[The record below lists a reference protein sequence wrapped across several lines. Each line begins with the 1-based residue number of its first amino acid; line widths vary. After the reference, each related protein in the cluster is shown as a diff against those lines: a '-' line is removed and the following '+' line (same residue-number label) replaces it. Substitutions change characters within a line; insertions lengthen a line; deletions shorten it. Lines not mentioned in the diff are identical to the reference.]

1 MSKFVVVKKILWAL
15 VLIGLLSCVN
25 NTKKEEDLDFTEVE
39 ITYAEGFSIHRY
51 EDFTKVIVHSPWQ
64 EAEKEL
70 VYILKN
76 KEIKLPNSLVYD
88 AMIDLPIE
96 KLVTTSTT
104 HIPSLIALN
113 KLKKLVGFPNLDY
126 ISSEA
131 AREYIAE
138 GKIKEL
144 GKNEAINTEIVL
156 ELDPDVIFS
165 FALEGQNKAL
175 NKLQESGIPIVYNGD
190 WLEKSALGKA
200 EWVKFFGIFLGE
212 LDQSIKAFEDVEQS
226 YQSLKDLAKTSSK
239 KPSVI
244 AGAMHQDRWY
254 LPYGTSWQAQF
265 FEDAHADYIYNHT
278 KGKGSAAFAFETVLQ
293 DAKQAEF
300 WISPG
305 QYISYE
311 QLRESNTHYQ
321 EFDAFQQKN
330 IFTMART
337 TGETGGVLFYE
348 LGPNRPDLILKDLV
362 KIFHPD
368 LLTNEAFTFFKPIAF
383 E

>member
-1 MSKFVVVKKILWAL
+1 MKKILWAL
-15 VLIGLLSCVN
+15 ILIGFLSCVN
-25 NTKKEEDLDFTEVE
+25 SAKEKNNLGNFTEVK
-39 ITYAEGFSIHRY
+39 ISYAEGFSIYHY
-51 EDFTKVIVHSPWQ
+51 KNFTKVIVYSPWQ
-64 EAEKEL
+64 KAEKEM

-76 KEIKLPNSLVYD
+76 KEIDLPASMLYD
-88 AMIDLPIE
+88 AVIDLPIE
-96 KLVTTSTT
+96 RLVTTSTT
-104 HIPSLIALN
+104 HIPSLITLH
-113 KLKKLVGFPNLDY
+113 KLEKLVGFPNLDY
-126 ISSEA
+126 ISSKA
-131 AREYIAE
+131 AREFIAE

-144 GKNEAINTEIVL
+144 GRNEAINTEIVL
-156 ELDPDVIFS
+156 ELNPDVIFS

-175 NKLQESGIPIVYNGD
+175 SKLQESGIPVVYNGD

-200 EWVKFFGIFLGE
+200 EWIKFFGVFLGK
-212 LDQSIKAFEDVEQS
+212 LDQSVKAFKDVEQS
-226 YQSLKDLAKTSSK
+226 YHSLKVLAKASSV
-239 KPSVI
+239 KPTVI
-244 AGAMHQDRWY
+244 SGAMHQDRWY

-265 FEDAHADYIYNHT
+265 FEDAHADYVYSHT
-278 KGKGSAAFAFETVLQ
+278 QGKGSATFAFETVLQ

-305 QYISYE
+305 QHTTYE
-311 QLRESNTHYQ
+311 QLTESNTHYQ

-362 KIFHPD
+362 KIFHPN
-368 LLTNEAFTFFKPIAF
+368 LLKDEDFTFFKPLAI

>member
-1 MSKFVVVKKILWAL
+1 MKKILLAFI
-15 VLIGLLSCVN
+15 LIGLLSCVD
-25 NTKKEEDLDFTEVE
+25 NTKKEEDLGSFTEVE
-39 ITYAEGFSIHRY
+39 ITYAEGFSIHHY
-51 EDFTKVIVHSPWQ
+51 KDFTKVIVHSPWQ
-64 EAEKEL
+64 EAEKGL

-76 KEIKLPNSLVYD
+76 KEIELPISMVYD
-88 AMIDLPIE
+88 AVIDLPIE

-104 HIPSLIALN
+104 HIPSLITLN
-113 KLKKLVGFPNLDY
+113 KLEKLVGFPNLDY
-126 ISSEA
+126 ISSKA
-131 AREYIAE
+131 AREFIDQ

-156 ELDPDVIFS
+156 ELNPNVIFS

-175 NKLQESGIPIVYNGD
+175 SKLQESGIPVVYNGD

-200 EWVKFFGIFLGE
+200 EWIKFFGVFLGE
-212 LDQSIKAFEDVEQS
+212 LDQSVKAFEDVKQS
-226 YQSLKDLAKTSSK
+226 YHSLKVLAKTSTK

-244 AGAMHQDRWY
+244 SGAMHQDRWY

-265 FEDAHADYIYNHT
+265 FEDAHADYIYSHT
-278 KGKGSAAFAFETVLQ
+278 QGKGSAAFAFETVLQ

-305 QYISYE
+305 QYTTYE
-311 QLRESNTHYQ
+311 QLTENNTHYQ
-321 EFDAFQQKN
+321 EFDAFQEKN

-368 LLTNEAFTFFKPIAF
+368 LLKDKDFTFFKPLAI

>member
-1 MSKFVVVKKILWAL
+1 MKKILWAL

-113 KLKKLVGFPNLDY
+113 KLEKLVGFPNLDY

-244 AGAMHQDRWY
+244 SGAMHQDRWY

-278 KGKGSAAFAFETVLQ
+278 QGKGSAAFAFETVLQ

-368 LLTNEAFTFFKPIAF
+368 LLTNEAFTFFKPLAF